1 MAITFEE
8 LKKNSETQNKQEPV
22 TFESLQPQ
30 EIKEEPKI
38 QPITFESIKKEKEEN
53 EIGVGENIYRTAIGA
68 LRDVAQGTV
77 DFSSWV
83 ESGLPTS
90 IQAGLVK
97 TDEDGYQVLYGDE
110 YVEAKERL
118 KSQGIKS
125 INLPKIEEPTY
136 FGGSFVRDVT
146 GFIIPFSRLKMI
158 TPLSKIGKGAEI
170 VARGAVAERL
180 AFSPFE
186 QRLSNLIESNPKL
199 SNPVTKYLKADPED
213 TESEATFK
221 MALEGVITGGAI
233 EGIIS
238 LAKTVKPL
246 FLSKNKPEPK
256 TKTGEPFTIKDQPD
270 SAKEKTISENLQAI
284 AEPLEDVNITSLE
297 AAPGLLG
304 RKWQT
309 MAGKVIDFTSAKF
322 PSYKPLKDLPNQDK
336 YLTLRGLT
344 TGKLEAVKDLSK
356 NVFETFENL
365 KLDEKISVK
374 NFLTKEGTESAIKNV
389 DVLKKAKELRSAIDT
404 VGKSLA
410 DAGILSKEVI
420 KQGEGSYLPRL
431 YLKYFGKNS
440 NMGYTKQRKEL
451 PQDTKDFLG
460 EIQDVSLL
468 GSRAIEAPMS
478 DIVRHGFFKK
488 IAEDSNWNLKA
499 GLIKFQGKDVSPLW
513 LKDESDRIAREIRD
527 GLRPS
532 KDNKIIKEMD
542 KLIDDAN
549 LNISKADLS
558 LYKKIPET
566 KHYGT
571 LRGSYIRKEIADDII
586 GAGDFAS
593 KETSFA
599 KSVLGD
605 GGLLTK
611 GTKLWKMSKVALN
624 PPTQVR
630 NAMSNVI
637 LLNLSGV
644 KWKNLPNRL
653 LTAWKDIGK
662 NGVYSQIAKKYGVVN
677 STFSKQ
683 EMIEINKAY
692 LKAKAKATGNAI
704 DKAKYIAGS
713 IGDAAGNAYQFIEIL
728 GKTAKIID
736 DMAKGIDEGTA
747 ALNAQKT
754 LFDYSLVPPSVRY
767 LRNAPL
773 GMPFVTFYYKVLP
786 NLLETAIRHPERYAP
801 YIALPYAYHSLL
813 AAYKGVTNEDFDSL
827 KKALPEYLRDGG
839 KALAMPVKDNQGR
852 WQFLDFSYFLP
863 WSAFTG
869 IVKSAA
875 DGNVQKFFSNFGLF
889 GAPAAQLVTAA
900 LVGKDPFT
908 QREIVNRFDPPA
920 KKIADTMMY
929 IYRMAMPTWLT
940 DIGFA
945 GKLKEVL
952 DKDVNRYGDP
962 KITMTQAMT
971 RLIGVNIYP
980 IDPQKSRATNI
991 KLMKNEI
998 TGIKSRRSQVL
1009 KDKNLSSEDRK
1020 NNMNKYNEMIKERI
1034 KQVKEYIKESRI
1046 PERLK

>member
-1 MAITFEE
+1 MATIVDPFENKTQIVDPFVKKEPLENQSKIEDPFEE
-8 LKKNSETQNKQEPV
+8 D
-22 TFESLQPQ
+22 
-30 EIKEEPKI
+30 
-38 QPITFESIKKEKEEN
+38 
-53 EIGVGENIYRTAIGA
+53 IGVGENIYRTAVGA
-68 LRDVAQGTV
+68 LRDVGQGTI
-77 DFSSWV
+77 DFTDWV
-83 ESGLPTS
+83 ESNLPTS

-97 TDEDGYQVLYGDE
+97 TDEDGYQVLYGNE

-118 KSQGIKS
+118 RSQGIKS

-146 GFIIPFSRLKMI
+146 GFVIPFSKLKMI
-158 TPLSKIGKGAEI
+158 TPVSKIGKGAEI
-170 VARGAVAERL
+170 VARGAAAEQL
-180 AFSPFE
+180 AFSPYE

-199 SNPVTKYLKADPED
+199 SNPVTEYLKADPKD
-213 TESEATFK
+213 KESEARFK
-221 MALEGVITGGAI
+221 MALEGTITGGAI

-256 TKTGEPFTIKDQPD
+256 TKTGEPFTVKDQPD

-284 AEPLEDVNITSLE
+284 AEPLEDVNITSVE

-309 MAGKVIDFTSAKF
+309 MASKVIDFTSSKF

-336 YLTLRGLT
+336 YYTLRGLT

-356 NVFETFENL
+356 NVFETFSKLKPDENL
-365 KLDEKISVK
+365 AVK

-404 VGKSLA
+404 VGKSLT

-431 YLKYFGKNS
+431 YLKYFGKSN

-460 EIQDVSLL
+460 EIQEVGLL
-468 GSRAIEAPMS
+468 GSKAIEAPMS

-513 LKDESDRIAREIRD
+513 LKEESDRIAREIRD

-586 GAGDFAS
+586 GAGDFAG
-593 KETSFA
+593 KEAGFA

-605 GGLLTK
+605 GGLITK

-624 PPTQVR
+624 PPTQIR
-630 NAMSNVI
+630 NALSNVI
-637 LLNLSGV
+637 LLNLSGIR
-644 KWKNLPNRL
+644 WRDMPNRL
-653 LTAWKDIGK
+653 LNAWNDIGK

-692 LKAKAKATGNAI
+692 LKAKAKATGNVI

-713 IGDAAGNAYQFIEIL
+713 IGDAATNAYQFMEIL

-736 DMAKGIDEGTA
+736 EMAKGVDEGTA

-767 LRNAPL
+767 LRNAPV

-813 AAYKGVTNEDFDSL
+813 ADYKGVTNEDFEKL

-875 DGNVQKFFSNFGLF
+875 DLNVQKFFSNLGLL
-889 GAPAAQLVTAA
+889 GSPLPQLITAA
-900 LVGKDPFT
+900 LGNKDPFS
-908 QREIVNRFDPPA
+908 QREIVNRFDPPE
-920 KKIADTMMY
+920 KKVADTMMY
-929 IYRMAMPTWLT
+929 LWRMSMPTWLT

-962 KITMTQAMT
+962 KITMTQALT
-971 RLIGVNIYP
+971 RLVGVNIYP
-980 IDPQKSRATNI
+980 IDPQKSRVQNI
-991 KLMKNEI
+991 KLMKGEI
-998 TGIKSRRSQVL
+998 TGIKSRRTRVL
-1009 KDKNLSSEDRK
+1009 KDKNLSTEDRK
-1020 NNMNKYNEMIKERI
+1020 KINDKYMKMIKERTKQI
-1034 KQVKEYIKESRI
+1034 KDYIKESRI

>member
-1 MAITFEE
+1 MATIVDPFENKTQIVDPFVKKEPLENQSKIEDPFEE
-8 LKKNSETQNKQEPV
+8 D
-22 TFESLQPQ
+22 
-30 EIKEEPKI
+30 
-38 QPITFESIKKEKEEN
+38 
-53 EIGVGENIYRTAIGA
+53 IGVGENIYRTAIGA
-68 LRDVAQGTV
+68 VRDLSQGVV

-83 ESGLPTS
+83 ESTLPTS
-90 IQAGLVK
+90 IQAGLIK
-97 TDEDGYQVLYGDE
+97 TDEDGYQFLYGDE
-110 YVEAKERL
+110 FVNAKEKL

-125 INLPKIEEPTY
+125 IELPKIEEPTY
-136 FGGSFVRDVT
+136 FGGSFVRDLT
-146 GFIIPFSRLKMI
+146 GFVVPFSRLKMI
-158 TPLSKIGKGAEI
+158 TPVSKIGKGAEI

-199 SNPVTKYLKADPED
+199 ANPVTAYLKADPDD

-221 MALEGVITGGAI
+221 MALEGSITGSAI

-256 TKTGEPFTIKDQPD
+256 TKTGEPFTVKDQPD
-270 SAKEKTISENLQAI
+270 SAKEKTISENLQTI
-284 AEPLEDVNITSLE
+284 SEPLDDVNITSVE

-309 MAGKVIDFTSAKF
+309 MADKVIDFTSSKF
-322 PSYKPLKDLPNQDK
+322 PNYKPLKDLPNQDK
-336 YLTLRGLT
+336 YYTLRGLT

-356 NVFETFENL
+356 NVFETFSKLKPDENL
-365 KLDEKISVK
+365 AVK

-404 VGKSLA
+404 VGKSLT
-410 DAGILSKEVI
+410 DVGILSKEVI

-431 YLKYFGKNS
+431 YLKYFGKSN
-440 NMGYTKQRKEL
+440 NMGYTKKRKEL
-451 PQDTKDFLG
+451 TQDTKDFLG
-460 EIQDVSLL
+460 EIQEVGLL
-468 GSRAIEAPMS
+468 GSKAIEAPMS

-513 LKDESDRIAREIRD
+513 LKEESDRIAREIRD

-586 GAGDFAS
+586 GAGDFAG
-593 KETSFA
+593 KEAGFA
-599 KSVLGD
+599 KSILGD
-605 GGLLTK
+605 GGLITK

-624 PPTQVR
+624 PPTQIR
-630 NAMSNVI
+630 NALSNVI
-637 LLNLSGV
+637 LLNLSGIR
-644 KWKNLPNRL
+644 WRDMPNRL
-653 LTAWKDIGK
+653 LNAWNDIGK

-692 LKAKAKATGNAI
+692 LKAKAKATGNVI

-713 IGDAAGNAYQFIEIL
+713 IGDAASNAYQFMEIL

-736 DMAKGIDEGTA
+736 EMAKGVDEGTA

-767 LRNAPL
+767 LRNAPV
-773 GMPFVTFYYKVLP
+773 GMPFVTYYYKVLP

-813 AAYKGVTNEDFDSL
+813 ADYKGVTNEDFEKL

-875 DGNVQKFFSNFGLF
+875 DLNVQKFFSNSGLL
-889 GAPAAQLVTAA
+889 GSPLPQLITAA
-900 LVGKDPFT
+900 LGNKDPFS
-908 QREIVNRFDPPA
+908 QREIVNRFDPPE
-920 KKIADTMMY
+920 KKVADTMMY
-929 IYRMAMPTWLT
+929 LWRMSMPTWLT

-962 KITMTQAMT
+962 KITMTQAIT
-971 RLIGVNIYP
+971 RLVGVNIYP
-980 IDPQKSRATNI
+980 IDPQKSRVQNI
-991 KLMKNEI
+991 KLMKGEI
-998 TGIKSRRSQVL
+998 TGIKSRRTRVL
-1009 KDKNLSSEDRK
+1009 KDKNLSTEDRK
-1020 NNMNKYNEMIKERI
+1020 KINDKYMKMIKERTKQI
-1034 KQVKEYIKESRI
+1034 KDYIKESRI